1 MYMTNLFIHPNNQEL
16 LWNALQSNQLLS
28 FFSPDEAKMW
38 FSRMIEIAYREN
50 PNITTVEQL
59 KKVNMI
65 VFKQMSHYLKEQRQY
80 LLQQQ
85 QQQTPQY
92 NTVPLPPQP
101 MQQVYGQSKEQ
112 QTNDQ
117 FEKLK
122 KQYELEN
129 QKPVMKSDHLFAEEQ
144 DTPIKNIDELIQKHR
159 EDMEFYNKT
168 PLNNPQL
175 FTGEENPNSMIEQ
188 LKPQTPSQSGKSNP
202 VVNPV
207 VNYVVKSSLTPIPE
221 EKLMMEIAELRDMV
235 SICMNGIASLQT
247 SLSELN
253 EYIKEKRT

>member
-1 MYMTNLFIHPNNQEL
+1 MTNLFIHPNNQEL
-16 LWNALQSNQLLS
+16 IWNALQNNQLLS

-38 FSRMIEIAYREN
+38 FARMIEIAYKEN
-50 PNITTVEQL
+50 PNVNTVEQL
-59 KKVNMI
+59 KKVNAL
-65 VFKQMSHYLKEQRQY
+65 VFKQMSHYLKEQKQY

-85 QQQTPQY
+85 QQQIQYKNNNQNQSHPSPQY
-92 NTVPLPPQP
+92 NNQYTQNIVQEPV
-101 MQQVYGQSKEQ
+101 QQIYGQTKEQ

-159 EDMEFYNKT
+159 EDMDFYNKT
-168 PLNNPQL
+168 PINSSQL
-175 FTGEENPNSMIEQ
+175 FTGEPSENNEIMVQS
-188 LKPQTPSQSGKSNP
+188 LKPVTGL
-202 VVNPV
+202 
-207 VNYVVKSSLTPIPE
+207 SSIPE
-221 EKLMMEIAELRDMV
+221 EKLMIEMAELRDMV
-235 SICMNGIASLQT
+235 SICMKGISSIQT
-247 SLSELN
+247 SLSEIN